1 VPSPTPPSSA
11 ADRAARVRFRRA
23 LALMA
28 MTLVVPGSAQLA
40 AGDRRVGR
48 VALRIWVGVVVAG
61 LVVLLVSLV
70 HRQFLFD
77 LVFDTRL
84 LLFLR
89 VALIVG
95 AVGWGYLL
103 VDAWRLGQPLSLSMP
118 HRRAAIGVNGALCL
132 FVASALLFGSHLVGA
147 QRDLV
152 QAMFGNGE
160 ASDST
165 HGRYNV
171 LLLGGDS
178 GADRWGLR
186 PDSLTIASID
196 EENGKTVLISL
207 PRNMMNFPFAEGS
220 VMAEQF
226 PDGFD
231 CGDECML
238 NGVSTWAGDNTELF
252 PKSKHPGVDAT
263 VMAVEGI
270 TGLEINYW
278 AMVNLRGFRELV
290 DAVGGVTLNVRQ
302 PIPVGIGSD
311 VNYVQPGVRK
321 LTGFE
326 TQWYARARQG
336 SDDYSR
342 MARQKCVMSAM
353 LDQISP
359 QTMLR
364 NFSKIA
370 KASSEMVS
378 TSIPASEV
386 GQFADLAIK
395 AKGQKVA
402 TLSLVPPLVN
412 TGNPDIDLIQ
422 AKVAEAIDRSEGDY
436 EAPKAEAPADGGETK
451 AGKPKKD
458 KPKPPS
464 VVTGGSVGSLSQGYA
479 ANQAEDLDSAC

>member
-1 VPSPTPPSSA
+1 
-11 ADRAARVRFRRA
+11 
-23 LALMA
+23 
-28 MTLVVPGSAQLA
+28 
-40 AGDRRVGR
+40 
-48 VALRIWVGVVVAG
+48 
-61 LVVLLVSLV
+61 
-70 HRQFLFD
+70 
-77 LVFDTRL
+77 
-84 LLFLR
+84 
-89 VALIVG
+89 
-95 AVGWGYLL
+95 
-103 VDAWRLGQPLSLSMP
+103 
-118 HRRAAIGVNGALCL
+118 
-132 FVASALLFGSHLVGA
+132 
-147 QRDLV
+147 
-152 QAMFGNGE
+152 
-160 ASDST
+160 
-165 HGRYNV
+165 
-171 LLLGGDS
+171 
-178 GADRWGLR
+178 
-186 PDSLTIASID
+186 
-196 EENGKTVLISL
+196 
-207 PRNMMNFPFAEGS
+207 
-220 VMAEQF
+220 
-226 PDGFD
+226 
-231 CGDECML
+231 
-238 NGVSTWAGDNTELF
+238 
-252 PKSKHPGVDAT
+252 
-263 VMAVEGI
+263 
-270 TGLEINYW
+270 
-278 AMVNLRGFRELV
+278 
-290 DAVGGVTLNVRQ
+290 
-302 PIPVGIGSD
+302 
-311 VNYVQPGVRK
+311 VRK

-436 EAPKAEAPADGGETK
+436 KAPEASEPAADAAGETK